1 MKSITV
7 FLLLT
12 AILFSSCGKK
22 TEEGNKGSGDS
33 KGSKDTLT
41 FKTAEEA
48 FLFAYP
54 LVIMD
59 LTRKKL
65 TNSDTAGMKAAPIN
79 QFANMNVYPDYKFK
93 DVVRPNADTY
103 YSTAFLDLT
112 ADALVLSLPNTSD
125 RYYLMPMLDAYT
137 NVFSSPGKR
146 TTGTEAGDYL
156 ITGPNWKGTVPPGI
170 KEQIKSPTN
179 LVWILGRIQVN
190 GQADGEK
197 NVIPLQKKLKLTPL
211 SYLGK
216 DYTPPKG
223 TIDPTIPKEDPNKIV
238 LNMPI
243 EEFFNY
249 ANKLMINNPPFA
261 ADKTVLEKFAK
272 IGIAPGSKFELSKFD
287 APTQEAMKNI
297 PKMIYA
303 GFDKQLAKPEKLIN
317 GWNIL
322 IKGMGSY
329 GTDYFLR
336 ALVTYVGLGANLPQD
351 AIYPSN
357 SLDQEG
363 KPYNGSNKY
372 ILHFDKDKTPPVKA
386 FWSLTMYDQDGYFIQ
401 NPINIYAVGHGAPF
415 KYNSDGSLDIYIQNE
430 SPGKENEN
438 NWLPSPK
445 VEFNLM
451 LRLYWPEDT
460 VINGNWTPPAV
471 VKAK

>member
-1 MKSITV
+1 MKSLTA
-7 FLLLT
+7 LLLIT
-12 AILFSSCGKK
+12 ALIFASCGKK
-22 TEEGNKGSGDS
+22 TEEGNKGSSDS
-33 KGSKDTLT
+33 KGLKDSLT

-65 TNSDTAGMKAAPIN
+65 TNSDTAGMRSAPIN

-103 YSTAFLDLT
+103 YSSAFLDLT
-112 ADALVLSLPNTSD
+112 ADALVLSLPNTSG

-146 TTGTEAGDYL
+146 TTGTEAGEYL
-156 ITGPNWKGTVPPGI
+156 ITGPDWKGTVPSGI
-170 KEQIKSPTN
+170 KEQIKAPTN
-179 LVWILGRIQVN
+179 LVWILGRFQVN
-190 GQADGEK
+190 GQTDGEK
-197 NVIPLQKKLKLTPL
+197 NVVPLQKKLKLTPL
-211 SYLGK
+211 SSWGK
-216 DYTPPKG
+216 EYTPPKG
-223 TIDPTIPKEDPNKIV
+223 TIDPSVPKEDPNKIV

-249 ANKLMINNPPFA
+249 ANKLMVSNPPFA
-261 ADKTVLEKFAK
+261 ADKGALEKFAK
-272 IGIAPGSKFELSKFD
+272 IGIAPGAKFELSKFD
-287 APTQEAMKNI
+287 GPTQEAMKTI
-297 PKMIYA
+297 PNKVYA
-303 GFDKQLAKPEKLIN
+303 GFDKQLSKPEKLIN
-317 GWNIL
+317 GWNIVVKD
-322 IKGMGSY
+322 IGTY
-329 GTDYFLR
+329 GTAYAVR
-336 ALVTYVGLGANLPQD
+336 AFVTYVGLGANLPQD

-372 ILHFDKDKTPPVKA
+372 ILHFDKDKLPPVKA

-415 KYNSDGSLDIYIQNE
+415 KYNTDGSLDIYIQNE
-430 SPGKENEN
+430 SPGKESEN

-445 VEFNLM
+445 GSFNLM

-471 VKAK
+471 VKVK